1 MTTESKTN
9 TPQDTAGPSRAT
21 PLQRVGRVGLDI
33 LNPLSDLKVLYG
45 GVKPTLGRLSDL
57 RERLRRSR
65 TTQESL
71 TWAQAVEK
79 SGQSVEQLARGYRRS
94 RYLSWS
100 VMMLT
105 GGLSLT
111 LLGLLVAVGFDLPE
125 APMHRA
131 FITLFV
137 LTTVFA
143 VSLTKVLKTN
153 YRLWQ
158 LINQRVSLDEGGTF
172 AHYKAENKM
181 WLQLVTLR
189 SE

>member
-1 MTTESKTN
+1 MTTKSKREN
-9 TPQDTAGPSRAT
+9 LQDAAGPRRAT

-45 GVKPTLGRLSDL
+45 GVKPTLSRLSDL
-57 RERLRRSR
+57 RERLRRPKAA
-65 TTQESL
+65 QASL
-71 TWAQAVEK
+71 TWAQAVES

-94 RYLSWS
+94 RYLNWS

-111 LLGLLVAVGFDLPE
+111 LLGLLAAVGFDLPE
-125 APMHRA
+125 TPMHRA
-131 FITLFV
+131 VITLFV
-137 LTTVFA
+137 LTTFCA

-158 LINQRVSLDEGGTF
+158 LTHQRVSLDEGGTF
-172 AHYKAENKM
+172 AHYKAENKI
-181 WLQLVTLR
+181 WLQLVTIKNK
-189 SE
+189 